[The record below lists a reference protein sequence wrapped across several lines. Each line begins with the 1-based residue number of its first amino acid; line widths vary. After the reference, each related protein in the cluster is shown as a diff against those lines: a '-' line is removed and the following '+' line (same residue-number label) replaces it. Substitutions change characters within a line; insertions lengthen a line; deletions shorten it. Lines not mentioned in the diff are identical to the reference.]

1 MRTYII
7 TDPSYIMSGANWEK
21 YCQAL
26 EDSNQNAPACNA
38 LLSELLR
45 VPAMADR
52 TGYGDWGN
60 VLNCEEGEDH
70 VLREEFCADA
80 GMVCCCE
87 FTDGV
92 RKKLEHCC
100 RDSEG
105 LAAVFESRG
114 VEDVLFDTSRAD
126 WTVVHIRGA
135 EGETSSAESPREAQ
149 MKLGKRDI

>member
-1 MRTYII
+1 MKKYII
-7 TDPSYIMSGANWEK
+7 TDPSYIMSGADWEK

-87 FTDGV
+87 FTPEMEAV
-92 RKKLEHCC
+92 IKEKKIGRWCYAILEA
-100 RDSEG
+100 ENP
-105 LAAVFESRG
+105 VFEISRK
-114 VEDVLFDTSRAD
+114 DPS
-126 WTVVHIRGA
+126 WTMVKVTDGDSVYSTLTRK
-135 EGETSSAESPREAQ
+135 EAA
-149 MKLGKRDI
+149 LLELI

>member
-1 MRTYII
+1 MKAYII

-70 VLREEFCADA
+70 VLREEFRAGA

-87 FTDGV
+87 FTPEMEAV
-92 RKKLEHCC
+92 IREKKIEHWCYAILEA
-100 RDSEG
+100 ENP
-105 LAAVFESRG
+105 VFEIIRKDPS
-114 VEDVLFDTSRAD
+114 
-126 WTVVHIRGA
+126 WTMVKVTDGDSVYSTLTRK
-135 EGETSSAESPREAQ
+135 EAA
-149 MKLGKRDI
+149 LLELI